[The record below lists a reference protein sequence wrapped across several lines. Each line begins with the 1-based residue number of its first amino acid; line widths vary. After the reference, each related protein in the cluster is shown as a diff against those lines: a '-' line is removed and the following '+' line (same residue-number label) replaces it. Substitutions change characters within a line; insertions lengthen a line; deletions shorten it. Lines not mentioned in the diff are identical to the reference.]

1 VRVLAVV
8 HQRDAGP
15 GVFAEAAAAVGH
27 ELVEW
32 VPSESPPPG
41 VDGLGAALV
50 LGGAMNVDEEEAH
63 AWLRGEKDFLRA
75 LVGQRT
81 PVLGVC
87 LGAELLSEV
96 AGGKPGRASEPE
108 IGWHEIELAPAAV
121 EDPLFGSLPER
132 FEGFQWHSYE
142 APLPPDAT
150 PLAES
155 PVCLQAFRLA
165 DGAGWGIQFHAE
177 VTHESVEQWLRDYKN
192 DPDAVR
198 IGLDPD
204 EVRAETSR
212 KIDGWNELGRSLC
225 GRFLEEA
232 QRYSGVT

>member
-1 VRVLAVV
+1 MRVLAVV

-15 GVFAEAAAAVGH
+15 GVFAEATAALGH

-32 VPSESPPPG
+32 VPSDGRPPAA
-41 VDGLGAALV
+41 DGLGAAMV
-50 LGGAMNVDEEEAH
+50 FGGAMNVDEEEAH
-63 AWLRGEKDFLRA
+63 PWLRGEKDFLRA
-75 LVGQRT
+75 LLEEGT

-96 AGGKPGRASEPE
+96 AGAKPGRASEPE
-108 IGWHEIELAPAAV
+108 IGWHEIELAPAAR
-121 EDPLFGSLPER
+121 EDPLLGPLPER
-132 FEGFQWHSYE
+132 LEGFQWHSYE
-142 APLPPDAT
+142 APLPPGGT

-177 VTHESVEQWLRDYKN
+177 VTPETVEQWLRDYHT

-204 EVRAETSR
+204 RIRAETAR
-212 KIDGWNELGRSLC
+212 KIDSWNELGRSLC
-225 GRFLEEA
+225 ARFLEAA
-232 QRYSGVT
+232 QRR